1 MGRRQRRCILAVIGL
16 ALAAF
21 AGATGAPAAAEER
34 AAGVATWGIGQI
46 SCGRFIQERERRTG
60 SHGPYDATFR
70 QWLLGFITALN
81 WSDPRRR
88 DLLEGSDA
96 EGAMLWVEN
105 HCRAKPL
112 DTFFDAALALRQELS
127 NKQR

>member
-1 MGRRQRRCILAVIGL
+1 MRRRRWRLGIAGLSVIVL
-16 ALAAF
+16 VCR
-21 AGATGAPAAAEER
+21 AGAADAQER

-46 SCGRFIQERERRTG
+46 SCGRFITERERRAG
-60 SHGPYDATFR
+60 AHGPYDATFR

-81 WSDPRRR
+81 WMDPNRQ

-105 HCRAKPL
+105 YCRTHPL
-112 DTFFDAALALRQELS
+112 DTFFDAALALRQELAA
-127 NKQR
+127 RH